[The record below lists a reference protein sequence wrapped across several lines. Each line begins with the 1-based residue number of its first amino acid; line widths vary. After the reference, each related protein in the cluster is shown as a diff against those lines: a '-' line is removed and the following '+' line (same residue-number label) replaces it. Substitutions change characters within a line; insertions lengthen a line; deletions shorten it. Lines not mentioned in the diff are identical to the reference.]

1 MESSWARLKQTIMQK
16 ASPLDKVKT
25 QEWSEYDSDPQIPLG
40 ACESLEVQ
48 VRGERQEH
56 ALEALVLHIQ
66 GWVGFALA
74 EDRLFRKKQNDCWK
88 AQLFCHQTCGSGEVQ
103 TGKLWSRSSGERF
116 IPVLWVRSMAG
127 TSPWPRGLP
136 LSGSLKLWKLAI
148 FHRSDDSLCQEQN
161 HTYCFLFPQDL
172 EPKFVVLS
180 LNFQHQLG
188 IRFS

>member
-1 MESSWARLKQTIMQK
+1 MHK
-16 ASPLDKVKT
+16 ASPPDKVKT
-25 QEWSEYDSDPQIPLG
+25 QEWSEYESDPQIPLG

-56 ALEALVLHIQ
+56 ALEALVLDIQ

-74 EDRLFRKKQNDCWK
+74 EDRLFRKKQRDCWK

-103 TGKLWSRSSGERF
+103 TGKLWSRSSEGRF
-116 IPVLWVRSMAG
+116 IPVLRARSMAG

-136 LSGSLKLWKLAI
+136 LSELPKLAI

-172 EPKFVVLS
+172 EPKFIVLS
-180 LNFQHQLG
+180 LNFQRQRA